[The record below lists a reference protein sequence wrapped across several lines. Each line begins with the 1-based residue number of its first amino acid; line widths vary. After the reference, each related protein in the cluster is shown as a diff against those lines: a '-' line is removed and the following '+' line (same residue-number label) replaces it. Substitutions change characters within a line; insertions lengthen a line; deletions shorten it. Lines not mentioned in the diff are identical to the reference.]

1 MGNNSS
7 LYLQNYTL
15 NLIATDLHGHAC
27 MKKCNSEGC
36 SKPPPKPA
44 PIPAPSPG
52 QPSNPAPIQGPSPGQ
67 PSNPAPIYRMEET
80 NLDNNSPC
88 PVTEFELCPTPTPS
102 PTPTP
107 ETTPTS
113 EYTIPVPTP
122 PTPSELERIIQLANN
137 ASIINSMK
145 TDPIALAKFLEM
157 QYGITDNQFCLLQE
171 LILGGFTMPSQLY
184 DLANNLV
191 VIEMMKKDPANL
203 FKYLTI
209 QFKITSCQFELL
221 RQLILGPT
229 TFNCLNRSSR
239 QNVCPSDKPCPSPS
253 HTNLYPSFSRQSIN
267 MAKSCV
273 VGGCAGT
280 QYDCPAT
287 NLEESDCPSASY
299 GDIHYSSVGVLPGQ
313 LDGFYN
319 WNFVV
324 SSMLRTKCPL
334 FIFKFD
340 FSNSSSAE
348 DQVLFSGGINGY
360 ITYDETIYGASKFI
374 TLNYNNETK
383 IVEIVFHANRL
394 YKLQQPSA
402 RFFMNIH
409 IKHEPLSNII
419 NDPSD
424 SVDTI

>member
-27 MKKCNSEGC
+27 MKKCNSEAC
-36 SKPPPKPA
+36 PKPPSC
-44 PIPAPSPG
+44 PAPSAA
-52 QPSNPAPIQGPSPGQ
+52 PSSPSSQGP
-67 PSNPAPIYRMEET
+67 IYKMEET

-107 ETTPTS
+107 TPETTPTS

-122 PTPSELERIIQLANN
+122 PTQSELERIIQLANN

-145 TDPIALAKFLEM
+145 TDPIALKKFLEI
-157 QYGITDNQFCLLQE
+157 QYGITDNQFCLLQD
-171 LILGGFTMPSQLY
+171 LILGGFAMPNELY
-184 DLANNLV
+184 DLAKNLV
-191 VIEMMKKDPANL
+191 VIDMMKKDPGNL

-209 QFKITSCQFELL
+209 QYRITACQFELL

-229 TFNCLNRSSR
+229 NFNCLNRSSR
-239 QNVCPSDKPCPSPS
+239 QNICPSDKPCSSPS
-253 HTNLYPSFSRQSIN
+253 HTNSYRSFSRQSAN
-267 MAKSCV
+267 TAKSCV

-280 QYDCPAT
+280 QYGCPKT
-287 NLEESDCPSASY
+287 DPEGSNCPSASY
-299 GDIHYSSVGVLPGQ
+299 GDIHYSSVGVLPGE

-340 FSNSSSAE
+340 FSNSSSTE
-348 DQVLFSGGINGY
+348 DEILFSGGINGY
-360 ITYDETIYGASKFI
+360 ITYDDTVYEASKFV
-374 TLNYNNETK
+374 TFNYNNDTK
-383 IVEIVFHANRL
+383 KVEIVFHANRL

>member
-1 MGNNSS
+1 MGNNNS

-27 MKKCNSEGC
+27 MKKCNSEAC
-36 SKPPPKPA
+36 PKPPFNPA
-44 PIPAPSPG
+44 PIPG
-52 QPSNPAPIQGPSPGQ
+52 QPSNPAPNPGQ
-67 PSNPAPIYRMEET
+67 PSNPEPIYRMKET

-88 PVTEFELCPTPTPS
+88 PATEFELYPTPTPS
-102 PTPTP
+102 PTP

-137 ASIINSMK
+137 ASIINSMM
-145 TDPIALAKFLEM
+145 TDPIALKKFLEM

-171 LILGGFTMPSQLY
+171 LILGEFTMPNQLY

-191 VIEMMKKDPANL
+191 VIDMMKKDPANL

-239 QNVCPSDKPCPSPS
+239 QNVCPSDKPCSSPS
-253 HTNLYPSFSRQSIN
+253 HTNSYRSFSRQSTN
-267 MAKSCV
+267 TAKSCV
-273 VGGCAGT
+273 VGCAGT
-280 QYDCPAT
+280 QYKCPKT
-287 NLEESDCPSASY
+287 NLEGSHCPSASY

-313 LDGFYN
+313 LDGLYN

-340 FSNSSSAE
+340 FSNSTSVE

-360 ITYDETIYGASKFI
+360 ITYDDTIYEASKFI

-383 IVEIVFHANRL
+383 TVEIVFHANRL

-424 SVDTI
+424 TVDTI

>member
-27 MKKCNSEGC
+27 MKRCNSEAC
-36 SKPPPKPA
+36 PKPPSC
-44 PIPAPSPG
+44 PAPSPG
-52 QPSNPAPIQGPSPGQ
+52 PSSPSSQGP
-67 PSNPAPIYRMEET
+67 IYKMEEM

-88 PVTEFELCPTPTPS
+88 PATEFELCPTPTPS

-113 EYTIPVPTP
+113 EYTVPVPTP
-122 PTPSELERIIQLANN
+122 PTQSELERIIQLANN

-145 TDPIALAKFLEM
+145 TDPIALKKFLEM
-157 QYGITDNQFCLLQE
+157 QYGITDNQFCLLQD
-171 LILGGFTMPSQLY
+171 LILGGFAMPNELY
-184 DLANNLV
+184 DLAKNLV
-191 VIEMMKKDPANL
+191 VIDMMKKDPGNL

-209 QFKITSCQFELL
+209 QYRITACQFELL

-239 QNVCPSDKPCPSPS
+239 QNICPSDKPCSSPS
-253 HTNLYPSFSRQSIN
+253 HTNSYRSFSRQSAN
-267 MAKSCV
+267 TAKSCV

-280 QYDCPAT
+280 QYNCPKT
-287 NLEESDCPSASY
+287 DPEVSNCPSASY
-299 GDIHYSSVGVLPGQ
+299 GDIHYSSVGVLPGE

-348 DQVLFSGGINGY
+348 DEILFSGGINGY
-360 ITYDETIYGASKFI
+360 ITYDDTVYEASKFV
-374 TLNYNNETK
+374 TFNYNNDTK
-383 IVEIVFHANRL
+383 KVEIVFHANRL

-402 RFFMNIH
+402 RFFMNIY

-424 SVDTI
+424 TVDTI

>member
-1 MGNNSS
+1 
-7 LYLQNYTL
+7 
-15 NLIATDLHGHAC
+15 

-102 PTPTP
+102 PTPTL

-221 RQLILGPT
+221 RQLRLGPT

-239 QNVCPSDKPCPSPS
+239 QNVCPSDKPCPSHP
-253 HTNLYPSFSRQSIN
+253 TRIYIL
-267 MAKSCV
+267 
-273 VGGCAGT
+273 
-280 QYDCPAT
+280 
-287 NLEESDCPSASY
+287 
-299 GDIHYSSVGVLPGQ
+299 
-313 LDGFYN
+313 
-319 WNFVV
+319 
-324 SSMLRTKCPL
+324 L
-334 FIFKFD
+334 FQDK
-340 FSNSSSAE
+340 
-348 DQVLFSGGINGY
+348 V
-360 ITYDETIYGASKFI
+360 
-374 TLNYNNETK
+374 
-383 IVEIVFHANRL
+383 
-394 YKLQQPSA
+394 
-402 RFFMNIH
+402 
-409 IKHEPLSNII
+409 
-419 NDPSD
+419 
-424 SVDTI
+424 